1 MATFSPK
8 DLFGGAIVAD
18 LPVRFLNV
26 SDMREVPDNQEAFV
40 SDSTRTSILIEIN
53 ERLNLSQLQQGDP
66 QQAAATTPFSFSL
79 PNTTKDDAIAQDLH
93 AAAFHLHEI
102 CEISGDSYKI
112 IDNPQ
117 LIQLPKLPQVPAYLA
132 KALITSS
139 ARDVDA
145 AVATSTCRLLLIR
158 LMEKSTDIIAYIVVP
173 HSEFDDAGDPRAA
186 AREEAFAEE
195 AMANVVESFEI
206 RDYGLFC

>member
-1 MATFSPK
+1 
-8 DLFGGAIVAD
+8 
-18 LPVRFLNV
+18 
-26 SDMREVPDNQEAFV
+26 MREVPDNQEAFV
-40 SDSTRTSILIEIN
+40 SDSTRTSILVEIN

-66 QQAAATTPFSFSL
+66 QQAAATSSTTRAGPATTPFSFSL
-79 PNTTKDDAIAQDLH
+79 PNTTKDDAVAQDLH

-139 ARDVDA
+139 TRDVHA

-186 AREEAFAEE
+186 AREETFAEE
-195 AMANVVESFEI
+195 VMANVVESFEI

>member
-1 MATFSPK
+1 
-8 DLFGGAIVAD
+8 
-18 LPVRFLNV
+18 
-26 SDMREVPDNQEAFV
+26 MREVPDNQEAFV

-66 QQAAATTPFSFSL
+66 QQAAATSSTTGAGPATTPFSFSL

-195 AMANVVESFEI
+195 VMANVVESFEI